1 MREQSKEYSPVRLL
15 GHRTSMLEDTRV
27 SQPAE
32 YDAIAEAYQNSK
44 RLPFREYVE
53 RYTLFDM
60 LGDVRGKEVL
70 DVACGEGFYT
80 RLIKQA
86 GAAEVTGV
94 DISAAMIQLAEQEE
108 RRHPLGC
115 RYLHWDVAQFEPS
128 RPVDVVVAMYLLS
141 YASSREMLHRFC
153 QVCCDALRPGGRLV
167 GIKDNIHSLLG
178 GRVSPTKYGIER
190 TFTAPLTEGDAVPY
204 TLTNEDGQ
212 TFSFTNFFFKS
223 ETYQDAFRAAGFRE
237 FEWVPVAVHP
247 SQRTD
252 PFWNDFLRDP
262 PLIAFSALK

>member
-1 MREQSKEYSPVRLL
+1 M
-15 GHRTSMLEDTRV
+15 

-86 GAAEVTGV
+86 GTAEVTGV
-94 DISAAMIQLAEQEE
+94 DISEAMIQLAEKEE

-115 RYLHWDVAQFEPS
+115 RYLHRDVAQFEPS
-128 RPVDVVVAMYLLS
+128 SPVDVVVAMYLLN
-141 YASSREMLHRFC
+141 YARTREKLRRFC
-153 QVCCDALRPGGRLV
+153 QVGHAALRPGGRFV
-167 GIKDNIHSLLG
+167 GINDNVHYPPRGHVSLA
-178 GRVSPTKYGIER
+178 KYGLEK
-190 TFTAPLTEGDAVPY
+190 TGADPPTEGDIIHY
-204 TLTNEDGQ
+204 TITNVDGQ
-212 TFSFTNFFFKS
+212 RFEFDNFFLKP
-223 ETYQDAFRAAGFRE
+223 ETYQDTFREVGFRD
-237 FEWVPVAVHP
+237 FEWVPVSLHP
-247 SQRTD
+247 SQSNN
-252 PFWNDFLRDP
+252 PFWDDFLRSP
-262 PLIAFSALK
+262 PIIAFTALKWG

>member
-1 MREQSKEYSPVRLL
+1 M
-15 GHRTSMLEDTRV
+15 

-32 YDAIAEAYQNSK
+32 YDAIAEAYQDSK

-60 LGDVRGKEVL
+60 LGDVHGKAVL

-80 RLIKQA
+80 RLLKQA

-94 DISAAMIQLAEQEE
+94 DISAAMIQLAEEEE

-115 RYLHWDVAQFEPS
+115 RYLHRDVAQFEPS
-128 RPVDVVVAMYLLS
+128 KPVDVVVAMYLLS
-141 YASSREMLHRFC
+141 YAGSRAMLYRFG
-153 QVCCDALRPGGRLV
+153 QVCYAALRPSGRLV
-167 GIKDNIHSLLG
+167 GIKDNSQSPLVSSASLA
-178 GRVSPTKYGIER
+178 KYGIER
-190 TFTAPLTEGDAVPY
+190 TSAAPSAEGDAVQY
-204 TLTNEDGQ
+204 TLANEDGQ
-212 TFSFTNFFFKS
+212 TFSFTNFFFKP
-223 ETYQDAFRAAGFRE
+223 ETYEDAFRTAGFRE

-247 SQRTD
+247 AQRNN
-252 PFWNDFLRDP
+252 PFWDDFRRDP

>member
-1 MREQSKEYSPVRLL
+1 M
-15 GHRTSMLEDTRV
+15 

-44 RLPFREYVE
+44 QLPFREYVE

-60 LGDVRGKEVL
+60 LGDVHGKAVL

-94 DISAAMIQLAEQEE
+94 DISAAMIQLAEKEE

-115 RYLHWDVAQFEPS
+115 RYLHRDVAQFEPS
-128 RPVDVVVAMYLLS
+128 KPVDVVVAMYLLS
-141 YASSREMLHRFC
+141 YAGSRAMLCRFG
-153 QVCCDALRPGGRLV
+153 QVCYAALRPGGRLV
-167 GIKDNIHSLLG
+167 GIKDNSQSPLVSSASLA
-178 GRVSPTKYGIER
+178 KYGIER
-190 TFTAPLTEGDAVPY
+190 TSAAPSAEGDAVQY
-204 TLTNEDGQ
+204 TLANEDGQ
-212 TFSFTNFFFKS
+212 TFSFTNFFFKP
-223 ETYQDAFRAAGFRE
+223 ETCEDAFRTAGFRE

-247 SQRTD
+247 AQRNN
-252 PFWNDFLRDP
+252 PFWDDFRRDP

>member
-1 MREQSKEYSPVRLL
+1 M
-15 GHRTSMLEDTRV
+15 

-32 YDAIAEAYQNSK
+32 YDAIAEAYQDSK

-53 RYTLFDM
+53 RYTLFDI
-60 LGDVRGKEVL
+60 LGDVRGKAVL

-94 DISAAMIQLAEQEE
+94 DISAAMIQLAEKEE

-115 RYLHWDVAQFEPS
+115 RYLHRDVAQFVPS
-128 RPVDVVVAMYLLS
+128 KPVDVVVAMYLLN
-141 YASSREMLHRFC
+141 YASSRAMLYRFC
-153 QVCCDALRPGGRLV
+153 QVCYDALRPGGRFV
-167 GIKDNIHSLLG
+167 GFNDNVQNPPR
-178 GRVSPTKYGIER
+178 GRVSLRKYGLER
-190 TFTAPLTEGDAVPY
+190 TCADPPTEGDAVQY

-212 TFSFTNFFFKS
+212 TFSFTNFFFKPG
-223 ETYQDAFRAAGFRE
+223 TYQDAFQSAGFLD

-252 PFWNDFLRDP
+252 PFWDDFLRDP

>member
-1 MREQSKEYSPVRLL
+1 MAKSPLKSGVRL
-15 GHRTSMLEDTRV
+15 
-27 SQPAE
+27 PAE

-70 DVACGEGFYT
+70 DLACGEGFYT

-94 DISAAMIQLAEQEE
+94 DISAAMIQLAEEE
-108 RRHPLGC
+108 EQRHPLGC
-115 RYLHWDVAQFEPS
+115 RYLHQDVAQLEIT
-128 RPVDVVVAMYLLS
+128 RPVDVVAAMYLLN
-141 YASSREMLHRFC
+141 YAGTGEELRRFC
-153 QVCCDALRPGGRLV
+153 RVCHAALRPGGRFI
-167 GIKDNIHSLLG
+167 GINDNVRNPPG
-178 GRVSPTKYGIER
+178 GRVSLAKYGLEK
-190 TFTAPLTEGDAVPY
+190 TCASPPTEGDIIRY
-204 TLTNEDGQ
+204 TIINADGRQ
-212 TFSFTNFFFKS
+212 FEFDNFFFKP
-223 ETYQDAFRAAGFRE
+223 ETYEEAFQAAGFRG

-247 SQRTD
+247 AQCTD
-252 PFWNDFLRDP
+252 PFWDDFLRDP